1 MHALRYSHTSHS
13 PSPTPLPLAYA
24 QLQDFTVDPRRFP
37 LDRFSS
43 FLSSLH
49 AKDQRMVLIV
59 DPAIA
64 VNATY
69 APYTEGLKEGVFLKG
84 IDGQPYIGE
93 RSKSDTSAY
102 V

>member
-1 MHALRYSHTSHS
+1 M
-13 PSPTPLPLAYA
+13 
-24 QLQDFTVDPRRFP
+24 DPRRFP
-37 LDRFSS
+37 LDRFSTL
-43 FLSSLH
+43 LSSLH

-69 APYTEGLKEGVFLKG
+69 APYTEGLKQEVFLKG

-93 RSKSDTSAY
+93 RPQIDIYIVWFSYIHTQRI
-102 V
+102 